1 MDYYAGRLTI
11 KKPPVI
17 KSQVD
22 VDRYMEQVVS
32 QFNPDDPELMKMPQ
46 LCFGNPVKERLDSD
60 YKYDLLEMK
69 HELDTQYQE
78 QKSIERGN
86 VLVVDKKQ
94 QSRPTSQVATGR
106 NTPIG
111 QGETSIQ
118 ETSN

>member
-1 MDYYAGRLTI
+1 MEKRSEDYYAGRLTI

-17 KSQVD
+17 KSQGD

-32 QFNPDDPELMKMPQ
+32 QFNPDDPELMKMPL

-69 HELDTQYQE
+69 NELDTQYE
-78 QKSIERGN
+78 EEKSIEREN

-94 QSRPTSQVATGR
+94 QSRRTSQVATGR

-111 QGETSIQ
+111 
-118 ETSN
+118 

>member
-1 MDYYAGRLTI
+1 
-11 KKPPVI
+11 
-17 KSQVD
+17 
-22 VDRYMEQVVS
+22 
-32 QFNPDDPELMKMPQ
+32 MK
-46 LCFGNPVKERLDSD
+46 N
-60 YKYDLLEMK
+60 
-69 HELDTQYQE
+69 ELDKQYQE